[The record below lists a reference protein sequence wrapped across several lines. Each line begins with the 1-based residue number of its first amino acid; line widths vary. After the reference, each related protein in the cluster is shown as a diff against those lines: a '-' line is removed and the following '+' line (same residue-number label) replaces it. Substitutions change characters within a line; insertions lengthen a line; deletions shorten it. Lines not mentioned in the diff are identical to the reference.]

1 VAAQRDV
8 VDESVEELPA
18 NPDTELAPDRVK
30 ELADAGQV
38 ELIDVRRDYE
48 WEAGHL
54 AGARHVEVNDLT
66 SEAGSIA
73 KDRRVVFYCRSG
85 NRSGM
90 AAQAF
95 REAGWDAHN
104 MAGGI
109 AAWAEAGLPLEP
121 DGGTVAETRPPTA

>member
-1 VAAQRDV
+1 MAAQRDV

-18 NPDTELAPDRVK
+18 DPETELTPERVK

-48 WEAGHL
+48 WEAGRL
-54 AGARHVEVNDLT
+54 AGARHIEVNHLT
-66 SEAGSIA
+66 SEADSIG
-73 KDRRVVFYCRSG
+73 KDRQIVFYCRGG

-90 AAQAF
+90 AAKAF

-104 MAGGI
+104 LAGGI
-109 AAWAEAGLPLEP
+109 VAWAEAGLPLDP
-121 DGGTVAETRPPTA
+121 DGGTVAETRPPT